1 MSVFIQKI
9 YLESQ
14 KHQDQ
19 SSDIVRHEKSA
30 ENFIYILDENIQ
42 ISDKDKRKLR
52 GLINFGV
59 TFNDIKDKACTEFI
73 TNIVNEQ
80 IIMILS
86 RTSME
91 NLDTNIRNTSQLR
104 FIYIVDNTKDWSN
117 DFEKIRGIYTNIA
130 KVCDQLENDIKLF
143 TYDLTT
149 ILSVPANDTSDST
162 FAYVQILKDILLEI
176 DDKTDLKTE
185 MLDFCRQ
192 VYADNEI
199 QLTFIDEFEL
209 HFRPDEA
216 IKWYI
221 RQETFLFKILSR
233 AFRIPDP
240 DILFKLR
247 FFIQYL
253 HHQLKSNISTTS
265 MTVYRTQHISNDDF
279 DTILKNQGGFLA
291 FNEFLSTNKD
301 KIKSKQK
308 IIDLPFNK
316 SAFKLVL
323 FQMQIG
329 TTIPKMNIETIPEE
343 ILLTAATIFRISN
356 VEQIDKKIPI
366 VELISNDD
374 VLKAAQKITK
384 NVREAARGPFPL
396 LRIAKLMKHM
406 EYIQYIEYFS
416 LKLIDDPIVVNNELV
431 NLILGGLFH
440 ILCTFYYEQE
450 QYDRAL
456 DHLHKSFKV
465 YSRVLYPDDI
475 KLTPT
480 YNNMGSIYHKKGLD
494 EQALQF
500 HKKAYDIQVKSSN
513 PDPDSVAAY
522 AGNIASVLLK
532 QGKYE
537 EAIPYL
543 QRDLQIQQRLYSNND
558 DINLAVKYHNLAGA
572 QFRINKYTE
581 ALDNY
586 KKCLKIE
593 LKIHPSN
600 HPTVAV
606 TYYNMATTLEGLGQL
621 EEAIKTIQKARKR
634 LLLTRDENDEEVQ
647 AYKEYEKR
655 LQQKLWIKSLFNTT

>member
-1 MSVFIQKI
+1 VFIQNI

-19 SSDIVRHEKSA
+19 SSDIIRHEKSV
-30 ENFIYILDENIQ
+30 ENFIYILDGNIQ
-42 ISDKDKRKLR
+42 ISDKEKRKLR
-52 GLINFGV
+52 GLINFGL
-59 TFNDIKDKACTEFI
+59 TFNDMKDKACTEFI
-73 TNIVNEQ
+73 SNIVNEQ

-86 RTSME
+86 RTNME
-91 NLDTNIRNTSQLR
+91 NLDTNIRNSSQLR
-104 FIYIVDNTKDWSN
+104 FIYVVDNTKDWSN
-117 DFEKIRGIYTNIA
+117 DFEKLRGIYTNIA
-130 KVCDQLENDIKLF
+130 NVCNQLENDIRLF
-143 TYDLTT
+143 TYDLST
-149 ILSVPANDTSDST
+149 ILSVPTNDTSDST
-162 FAYVQILKDILLEI
+162 FAYIQILKEILLDI
-176 DDKTDLKTE
+176 DDKTDLKKE

-199 QLTFIDEFEL
+199 QLRFIDEFEH

-240 DILFKLR
+240 DILFKFR

-253 HHQLKSNISTTS
+253 HHQLKSNLSTTS
-265 MTVYRTQHISNDDF
+265 MTVYRTQHISSDDF

-323 FQMQIG
+323 FQMQLG
-329 TTIPKMNIETIPEE
+329 TTIPKMNIETIPDE
-343 ILLTAATIFRISN
+343 ILLSTATIFRISN
-356 VEQIDKKIPI
+356 VEQIDKEIPMI
-366 VELISNDD
+366 KLISNDD
-374 VLKAAQKITK
+374 VLKAAQEVTK
-384 NVREAARGPFPL
+384 NVREAVRGPFPL
-396 LRIAKLMKHM
+396 LRIAKLMKYM
-406 EYIQYIEYFS
+406 EYIQYIEYFT
-416 LKLIDDPIVVNNELV
+416 LKLMDDPITVNNESV
-431 NLILGGLFH
+431 NLIVGGLFH

-456 DHLHKSFKV
+456 DHLHKSLKV

-522 AGNIASVLLK
+522 AGNIASVLVK

-543 QRDLQIQQRLYSNND
+543 QRDLQIQERLNSSDD

-572 QFRINKYTE
+572 QFRINKYAE
-581 ALDNY
+581 ALENY
-586 KKCLKIE
+586 KKCLEIE

-600 HPTVAV
+600 HPTVAI
-606 TYYNMATTLEGLGQL
+606 TYYNMATTLEGLGKL
-621 EEAIKTIQKARKR
+621 EEAVETIQKARER
-634 LLLTRDENDEEVQ
+634 LLLTRDENDEEIL
-647 AYKEYEKR
+647 AHKEYEKR
-655 LQQKLWIKSLFNTT
+655 LQQKVWVKSLFHTT